1 MKPYYLKI
9 IVFFSLG
16 MACTSLSHAQ
26 SYYLHKEEPN
36 VINRDTTTTQIDE
49 VVSGLRHDFDEAV
62 CGVIVKEYW
71 YYNKIRFGIGYSYQ
85 SFYKPVSP
93 GIDFTYGFQVS
104 LDGYFRRLYLG
115 LSISPQSGL
124 VETENFYSDKNKGYD
139 WVWHKKADTLPISL
153 RTGFCFIQKNKFRMT
168 TYAGIGNA
176 KITQKTGLDE
186 NHASKLNT
194 SVINGTRAE
203 LGLSADIVLY
213 GLNYPLNGIELSAN
227 FGGARTEY
235 EYFGTTYSLNASITL
250 HLTLRP

>member
-26 SYYLHKEEPN
+26 SYYLHKEDPIEMN
-36 VINRDTTTTQIDE
+36 TDTTMIQIE
-49 VVSGLRHDFDEAV
+49 ESISGIIIDDDWCKKRR
-62 CGVIVKEYW
+62 
-71 YYNKIRFGIGYSYQ
+71 YNEIRFGMGYSYQ
-85 SFYKPVSP
+85 SFDEPVSP
-93 GIDFTYGFQVS
+93 GIDFTYGFQFSV
-104 LDGYFRRLYLG
+104 DGYYRRLYLG
-115 LSISPQSGL
+115 LCILHQSGL
-124 VETENFYSDKNKGYD
+124 QETDNFYFDKNRGYD
-139 WVWHKKADTLPISL
+139 WVNHKTVIASPVSL

-168 TYAGIGNA
+168 TYSGIGNA

-213 GLNYPLNGIELSAN
+213 GLGYPLNGIEMSAN

>member
-9 IVFFSLG
+9 IIFFSLG

-26 SYYLHKEEPN
+26 SYYLHKEEPI

-49 VVSGLRHDFDEAV
+49 VVSGFRHDFDEAV
-62 CGVIVKEYW
+62 CGVFVKDDW
-71 YYNKIRFGIGYSYQ
+71 YNKIIRFGMGYSYQ
-85 SFYKPVSP
+85 SFDEPVSP
-93 GIDFTYGFQVS
+93 GIDFTYGFKFSV
-104 LDGYFRRLYLG
+104 DGYYRRLYLG
-115 LSISPQSGL
+115 LCILHQSGL
-124 VETENFYSDKNKGYD
+124 QETDNFYFDKNREYD
-139 WVWHKKADTLPISL
+139 WVNHKTVIASPVTL

-213 GLNYPLNGIELSAN
+213 GLDYPLNGIELSAN
-227 FGGARTEY
+227 LGGARTEY